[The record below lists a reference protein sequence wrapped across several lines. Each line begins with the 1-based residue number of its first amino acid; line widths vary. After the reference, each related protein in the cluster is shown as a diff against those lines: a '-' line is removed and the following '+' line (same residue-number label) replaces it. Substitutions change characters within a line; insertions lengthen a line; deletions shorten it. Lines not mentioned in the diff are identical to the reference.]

1 MSHYQVLEIA
11 RSTFSLLSML
21 KKCQSV
27 KNYRNVPIIEQ
38 QQRIT
43 DTLCQKLSLKINTV
57 R

>member
-27 KNYRNVPIIEQ
+27 KNYRNVPIIAQ

-43 DTLCQKLSLKINTV
+43 DTMSKAESKN
-57 R
+57 

>member
-11 RSTFSLLSML
+11 RSTFSSLSML

-27 KNYRNVPIIEQ
+27 KNYRNVPIIAQ

-43 DTLCQKLSLKINTV
+43 DTMSKAESKN
-57 R
+57 